1 MKTSELN
8 DRVYSGLLQT
18 ESNQGT
24 IIAAGPIT
32 KQPGTLPLRVVLVDT
47 GDQYVVWTQVFGDRY
62 RQPDGSLDP
71 VGNGSFNAGTYFQP
85 DELAEATK
93 KFGELVANSAHFIQS
108 IYREDAKFV
117 A

>member
-8 DRVYSGLLQT
+8 DRVYPGLLQT
-18 ESNQGT
+18 ESHQGV

-32 KQPGTLPLRVVLVDT
+32 KQPGTLPLRIVLVDT
-47 GDQYVVWTQVFGDRY
+47 GDGYAVWTQIFQDLY
-62 RQPDGSLDP
+62 RLPDGTLWP
-71 VGNGSFNAGTYFQP
+71 VDNGTFNAGTYFQP
-85 DELAEATK
+85 GELAEATQ
-93 KFGELVANSAHFIQS
+93 KFGELVANSAHFIKS